1 MSYSFEDIK
10 NYVLGTL
17 NEEQKIAVEKAINED
32 PYLEWVKKDIESK
45 KEEYIKIEEYKP
57 SEKSVKRGYLQLQ
70 DSLKFRMLAP
80 AQVWSISGIGYILL
94 LKHVDRVA
102 FRIMYLSIDEHL
114 AASRDVEIKGILNSP
129 LYAHANKI
137 GVMLEHHI
145 RENGVYSGAINNN
158 ELNAVLKSEAI
169 TDYTGVEEIF
179 RDEYEVKSEYI
190 RLKLGGYT
198 EKALNFIE
206 SDYSSIINEILE
218 KEPKIGETFFSME
231 YTVDSFDIVTSVE
244 FTDKN
249 LDIDRSIILNL
260 AANMSQPEDFSIDD
274 NARKV
279 RIYEDENLSLE
290 LGKSKNKSNLIFYF
304 AFFNIRD
311 AELKNLRLSFKPDDI
326 HDFGDHKI
334 EMNVL
339 EFVLKDS
346 EIISKMLVSKFDI
359 SFSVN
364 DKSFNLNINPFMK

>member
-17 NEEQKIAVEKAINED
+17 NEEQNKAIEKAINED

-45 KEEYIKIEEYKP
+45 KEEYIKIEKYKP
-57 SEKSVKRGYLQLQ
+57 SEKTVKRGYEKLKNALQ
-70 DSLKFRMLAP
+70 FRILAP

-145 RENGVYSGAINNN
+145 RENGVYSGAINKN
-158 ELNAVLKSEAI
+158 ELNAVLKSESI
-169 TDYTGVEEIF
+169 TDFDNVEEIF
-179 RDEYEVKSEYI
+179 IDEYEVKSEYI

-218 KEPKIGETFFSME
+218 KEPKIGETFISMK
-231 YTVDSFDIVTSVE
+231 YTEEDHSLENRF
-244 FTDKN
+244 
-249 LDIDRSIILNL
+249 LLNL
-260 AANMSQPEDFSIDD
+260 EADTRQPEDSSVDD
-274 NARKV
+274 KATKV
-279 RIYEDENLSLE
+279 RIYKDENLSLE

-304 AFFNIRD
+304 TFFKIRD
-311 AELKNLRLSFKPDDI
+311 AKLKNLRLSFKPDDI